1 MSTRSGYVSI
11 IGKPNVGKSTLLN
24 ELMEKKISITADKSQ
39 TTRNNIMGIKTH
51 GETQIIFLDTPG
63 IHSKKTKILNKVLN
77 KSAQG
82 VVEDSDLVLF
92 LVQRNQL
99 DEIDQKVLDILKDT
113 DQQVIC
119 VINKIDQ
126 LTDKQKLLPF
136 IERLSSQ
143 YDFKAI
149 VPISALKKSGID
161 DLLNTIIDLLPENPH
176 LFPEDYGSNFAENS
190 FYISEIVREKL
201 TRTLGDEIPY
211 ELYVSV
217 ETNEVKGKVR
227 NIGVIIHVAKQS
239 QKISLL
245 VTMATSLKR
254 LERRLDL
261 ILKRL
266 WVKKLC

>member
-24 ELMEKKISITADKSQ
+24 ELLEKKISITADKSQ

-63 IHSKKTKILNKVLN
+63 IHSKKTKVLNKVLN

-82 VVEDSDLVLF
+82 VIEDSDLVLF

-99 DEIDQKVLDILKDT
+99 DELDQKVLDILKGT

-143 YDFKAI
+143 
-149 VPISALKKSGID
+149 
-161 DLLNTIIDLLPENPH
+161 
-176 LFPEDYGSNFAENS
+176 
-190 FYISEIVREKL
+190 
-201 TRTLGDEIPY
+201 
-211 ELYVSV
+211 
-217 ETNEVKGKVR
+217 
-227 NIGVIIHVAKQS
+227 
-239 QKISLL
+239 
-245 VTMATSLKR
+245 
-254 LERRLDL
+254 
-261 ILKRL
+261 
-266 WVKKLC
+266 